1 MSFLDIF
8 TTYFNDQSH
17 KSQETDNKSQVE
29 DKAIGNKLEISNNNP
44 QSTIIATPAPSNL
57 YWRLPAIEK
66 TLERLGKNVQRT
78 FNKYK
83 SYFPEFFNKKIHLKR

>member
-44 QSTIIATPAPSNL
+44 Q
-57 YWRLPAIEK
+57 AICIGVY
-66 TLERLGKNVQRT
+66 LQ
-78 FNKYK
+78 
-83 SYFPEFFNKKIHLKR
+83 